1 MQIIRMHDP
10 LLVRNRIQSILVV
23 FKISSERLIYLKK
36 NIEPI
41 FYNKNNGLT

>member
-23 FKISSERLIYLKK
+23 FKISSEGIIYLKK
-36 NIEPI
+36 KIEPI
-41 FYNKNNGLT
+41 FYSKNNGLT